1 MKKPGVRYV
10 FFYAHAMTKHVPI
23 YAKKKK
29 EEESIYAR
37 LCTILKNTSKLHYSC
52 TVVNYTCIS

>member
-29 EEESIYAR
+29 GGGVN
-37 LCTILKNTSKLHYSC
+37 LCKIMHHTEKH
-52 TVVNYTCIS
+52 